1 MALSA
6 SEIQDQNRSEV
17 PTQTTTNTGY
27 GNLIMKCV
35 ATRQSFTLPQY
46 STLNEKYNTLAAESI
61 GRKNGQDFELKYFGV
76 GIRGANCIG
85 QNALG
90 VSRMKVNQHQPI
102 DMNLFTAIPF
112 ICRPIDEDLNNIQ
125 RAKYRMRVV
134 MNGYDGNSYVFY
146 FLKLINFDHYNP
158 QVSKITRDENGNE
171 TPVPYV
177 PSRDDLFN
185 PQPVDFTSEG
195 SVPISNTYLNSS
207 AILGCSLDQGD
218 LKELA
223 DACRVLY
230 NDASYAA
237 INETMIAWGIDTI
250 TDGSTGGGAVVRY
263 DEVLSAV
270 AAHYITER
278 DARNALNN
286 TQLNLDFD
294 HGASEP
300 MLLHTTAT
308 ISPGGQG
315 N

>member
-35 ATRQSFTLPQY
+35 ATRQQFTLPQY
-46 STLNEKYNTLAAESI
+46 STLNERYNILAADSI
-61 GRKNGQDFELKYFGV
+61 GVKNGKDFELKYFGV
-76 GIRGANCIG
+76 GIRGSNCIG
-85 QNALG
+85 QNSLG
-90 VSRMKVNQHQPI
+90 VSKMKVNQHQPI

-112 ICRPIDEDLNNIQ
+112 ICRPFDEDLNNVQ
-125 RAKYRMRVV
+125 QAKYRMRVV
-134 MNGYDGNSYVFY
+134 MNGYDGNKYVFY

-207 AILGCSLDQGD
+207 GILGCSLDQGD

-250 TDGSTGGGAVVRY
+250 TDGATGGGATIRY
-263 DEVLSAV
+263 AEVLSAV

-308 ISPGGQG
+308 NSPVQQG

>member
-27 GNLIMKCV
+27 GNLIMKCI

-46 STLNEKYNTLAAESI
+46 STLNERYNVLAAESI
-61 GRKNGQDFELKYFGV
+61 GRKNGADFELKYFGV
-76 GIRGANCIG
+76 GIRGSNCIG
-85 QNALG
+85 QNSLG
-90 VSRMKVNQHQPI
+90 VSKMKVNQHQPI

-125 RAKYRMRVV
+125 RGKYRMRVV

-195 SVPISNTYLNSS
+195 SVPVSNTYLNSS
-207 AILGCSLDQGD
+207 GILGCSLDQGD

-237 INETMIAWGIDTI
+237 INETMIAMGIDTV

-263 DEVLSAV
+263 AEVLSAV